1 MFKYNIA
8 GFLQWGYN
16 FYYNQGSRDLIN
28 PYCDSTGDYFF
39 QSGDGYSVYP
49 GFKGEA
55 LESIRIVAFHE
66 GVQDMRAMKLCE
78 ELYGHDFVVEE
89 IEKVCDYCHLRNVKV
104 YVAVNTIYKQNEL
117 KGLLDRFENEG
128 YKGKT
133 FNCGYSNWDS
143 FFKWT
148 GLAVHYNEKIDDV
161 LQRLVNDA
169 DFKA

>member
-1 MFKYNIA
+1 MVKDARKKGADVNQMLRSWTNDGKKKRISEIVNGLTEEEVVPFVL
-8 GFLQWGYN
+8 GFYH
-16 FYYNQGSRDLIN
+16 D
-28 PYCDSTGDYFF
+28 
-39 QSGDGYSVYP
+39 GDGIGNEGLIELLDDDCCGLVSMQKKKWLLNV
-49 GFKGEA
+49 
-55 LESIRIVAFHE
+55 IVKKA
-66 GVQDMRAMKLCE
+66 R
-78 ELYGHDFVVEE
+78 
-89 IEKVCDYCHLRNVKV
+89 EKKCPNK
-104 YVAVNTIYKQNEL
+104 ANEL